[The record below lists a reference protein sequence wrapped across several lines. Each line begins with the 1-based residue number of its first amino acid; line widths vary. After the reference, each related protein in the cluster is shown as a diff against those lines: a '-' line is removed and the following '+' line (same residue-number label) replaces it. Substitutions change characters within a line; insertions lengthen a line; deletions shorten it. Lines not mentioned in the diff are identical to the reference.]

1 MTEQKNRAGY
11 CSLAALRYAEVLY
24 QLKVPEEAIGETK
37 RLWEV
42 SEELPEV
49 LSNPAVSKEQKHGII
64 DRIFPKEMRSFLKV
78 LVDHEKAGILEEI
91 FQGYEEKK
99 QAAEGIVTAVLRY
112 TTLPLEEQKEK
123 MEAWIKKTM
132 HAGKVSWV
140 LEEDASLLG
149 GFILSIGDKE
159 YDYSVQGRLNRLEQK
174 LTWR

>member
-91 FQGYEEKK
+91 FQGYEEKSR
-99 QAAEGIVTAVLRY
+99 Q
-112 TTLPLEEQKEK
+112 Q
-123 MEAWIKKTM
+123 
-132 HAGKVSWV
+132 KVS
-140 LEEDASLLG
+140 
-149 GFILSIGDKE
+149 
-159 YDYSVQGRLNRLEQK
+159 
-174 LTWR
+174 

>member
-24 QLKVPEEAIGETK
+24 QLKVPEEAIDETK

-64 DRIFPKEMRSFLKV
+64 DRIFPKEMTGFLKV
-78 LVDHEKAGILEEI
+78 LVDHEKAGNPEEI

-159 YDYSVQGRLNRLEQK
+159 YDYSVQGRLNRLEEK

>member
-64 DRIFPKEMRSFLKV
+64 DRIFPKEMRSFLTTKRP
-78 LVDHEKAGILEEI
+78 GSW
-91 FQGYEEKK
+91 KK
-99 QAAEGIVTAVLRY
+99 SSRA
-112 TTLPLEEQKEK
+112 
-123 MEAWIKKTM
+123 MKKKSRQQ
-132 HAGKVSWV
+132 KVS
-140 LEEDASLLG
+140 
-149 GFILSIGDKE
+149 
-159 YDYSVQGRLNRLEQK
+159 
-174 LTWR
+174 

>member
-64 DRIFPKEMRSFLKV
+64 DRIFPKEMGSCRKGMGG
-78 LVDHEKAGILEEI
+78 HRKGGILGEI
-91 FQGYEEKK
+91 
-99 QAAEGIVTAVLRY
+99 
-112 TTLPLEEQKEK
+112 
-123 MEAWIKKTM
+123 
-132 HAGKVSWV
+132 
-140 LEEDASLLG
+140 
-149 GFILSIGDKE
+149 
-159 YDYSVQGRLNRLEQK
+159 VQG
-174 LTWR
+174 

>member
-99 QAAEGIVTAVLRY
+99 QA
-112 TTLPLEEQKEK
+112 K
-123 MEAWIKKTM
+123 
-132 HAGKVSWV
+132 KVS
-140 LEEDASLLG
+140 
-149 GFILSIGDKE
+149 
-159 YDYSVQGRLNRLEQK
+159 
-174 LTWR
+174 